1 MTILIIFIALTVV
14 AICVTFVSLICDW
27 DCLVAPSLLTAI
39 ISLFIGVG
47 WGFCNVMYYS
57 YHNNEPT
64 ALDVY
69 RGKTTLEIT
78 YRDSVAIDSTVVY
91 KVR

>member
-1 MTILIIFIALTVV
+1 MIWGGLILIVICIVGLYFGTKEEWRDFLWFIIA
-14 AICVTFVSLICDW
+14 CLIG
-27 DCLVAPSLLTAI
+27 
-39 ISLFIGVG
+39 GVML
-47 WGFCNVMYYS
+47 CNMGV
-57 YHNNEPT
+57 NEKHPT